1 MSSCSFVHP
10 KQGMGNFWSG
20 LWPGFPRATGPT
32 GMKGLQGD
40 WESGRIPQEEA
51 GDFEEP
57 EP

>member
-10 KQGMGNFWSG
+10 KQGMGNFRSG